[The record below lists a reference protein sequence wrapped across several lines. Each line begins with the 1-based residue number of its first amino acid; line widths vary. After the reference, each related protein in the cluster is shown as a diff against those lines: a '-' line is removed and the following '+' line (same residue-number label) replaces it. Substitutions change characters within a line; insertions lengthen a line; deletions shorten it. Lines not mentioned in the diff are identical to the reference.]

1 MIISSSVFLFLGS
14 ARGALHDSLVQ
25 QLLNVC
31 VKQTVLA
38 PLSLG
43 HPTETFCLRGT
54 ANLNNTGLH
63 SMGEASVLTATG

>member
-1 MIISSSVFLFLGS
+1 MIISSSVFFFPVS
-14 ARGALHDSLVQ
+14 AGVALHDSLVQ

-43 HPTETFCLRGT
+43 HPTETFCLRQA
-54 ANLNNTGLH
+54 ANLNYTGLH